1 MITDW
6 TIALA
11 DYCRERLPPELI
23 EVYSDYNPS
32 REWDGLPSLEFSVR
46 DVKQTNF
53 ITGGYVREIAL
64 SALTR
69 GLDERQA
76 ETTIIWALNMAIK
89 QALNEW
95 QNNNTIQGWTLKEIA
110 TSPDARGLATGES
123 FYGYVDFTIYEKPT
137 EI

>member
-11 DYCRERLPPELI
+11 DYCRERLPPEVI

-32 REWDGLPSLEFSVR
+32 REWDGSPTLEFSVR
-46 DVKQTNF
+46 NIQQTNF
-53 ITGGYVREIAL
+53 ITGGFVREITL
-64 SALTR
+64 SAVTR
-69 GLDERQA
+69 SLDERQA
-76 ETTIIWALNMAIK
+76 ETTIIWALNTALK

-95 QNNNTIQGWTLKEIA
+95 QSANTIQGWTLIEIA

-123 FYGYVDFTIYEKPT
+123 FYGYVDFIIYERPSFF
-137 EI
+137 